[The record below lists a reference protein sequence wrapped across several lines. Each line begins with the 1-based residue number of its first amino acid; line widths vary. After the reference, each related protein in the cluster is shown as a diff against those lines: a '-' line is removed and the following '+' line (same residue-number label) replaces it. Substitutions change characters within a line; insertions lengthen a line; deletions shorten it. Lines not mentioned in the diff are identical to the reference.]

1 MFICIHTDTKI
12 IKYKKK
18 STLQNLGLSLQPRVT
33 ITHGFPSNAPPCRT
47 STTPSRICTLP
58 PPLRNSSPHTTPSLE
73 SPCFHPGPCLQQR
86 DCDHEPGRRAA
97 GVAVIVP
104 LAVNLPG
111 QSLVGHVAD
120 EPLREAQPLL
130 LQQGLAAQPAVSL
143 KDGLAEAVGTF
154 VAHLRR
160 KWSGERVRA
169 GASGKP
175 CTHTSAC
182 MFCRA
187 SQTPLL

>member
-86 DCDHEPGRRAA
+86 DCDRSLSTHLQKLSRQKMPIFLCFQKDWNEMTRANGKA
-97 GVAVIVP
+97 THDFSP
-104 LAVNLPG
+104 
-111 QSLVGHVAD
+111 S
-120 EPLREAQPLL
+120 PLRSIISISCKLFIEFI
-130 LQQGLAAQPAVSL
+130 VSEN
-143 KDGLAEAVGTF
+143 KSKVF
-154 VAHLRR
+154 QY
-160 KWSGERVRA
+160 
-169 GASGKP
+169 P
-175 CTHTSAC
+175 THN
-182 MFCRA
+182 R
-187 SQTPLL
+187 Q

>member
-1 MFICIHTDTKI
+1 M
-12 IKYKKK
+12 YRKKG
-18 STLQNLGLSLQPRVT
+18 N
-33 ITHGFPSNAPPCRT
+33 
-47 STTPSRICTLP
+47 
-58 PPLRNSSPHTTPSLE
+58 
-73 SPCFHPGPCLQQR
+73 LQQR

-154 VAHLRR
+154 VAHQVDKVLVADLPICMAVCESQEHLLFVWVQLRAVALQEAPEL
-160 KWSGERVRA
+160 SCADVA
-169 GASGKP
+169 GASRVKLFKQDFPVVFWRGGQ
-175 CTHTSAC
+175 SLLGLGLQLLDALSL
-182 MFCRA
+182 RA
-187 SQTPLL
+187 GGHCGAGAGVLAHGPDCGARPGAPG